1 MRDGM
6 KNFESIF
13 AAYML
18 GWGVL
23 FLYQLSVG
31 KRLRDAE
38 NEIQRLK
45 EEKKKA

>member
-1 MRDGM
+1 M

-23 FLYQLSVG
+23 FLYQVSIG
-31 KRLRDAE
+31 RRLQKAE
-38 NEIQRLK
+38 DELRRLK
-45 EEKKKA
+45 ESGSKG